1 MFKEKISIFQQILDA
16 LFPFRAEYG
25 FPVVVQGR
33 KDGRKETCVRA
44 GTLCRS
50 MENRLDGIPF
60 FLSYGAP
67 LARELRYKFSLFTL
81 QLFFTNFH

>member
-1 MFKEKISIFQQILDA
+1 MFKEKISIFEQILGA

-25 FPVVVQGR
+25 FPVVVHGIQDGRTEGR

-67 LARELRYKFSLFTL
+67 LLQVNSFTEL
-81 QLFFTNFH
+81 N